1 MTRRSLP
8 RRGKRTPP
16 CPGCKMA
23 ARVGAAWRGGHVLG
37 SSARASLSDL
47 YGSSRR
53 TGAAERERGRVSSR
67 AESPLPRKPPLGPVL
82 VFRGFFFPRLLLRCT
97 GLPWRVLGSVWLGTS
112 GPCLRSLPR
121 RRSGSLREA
130 PRAFTR
136 AKSGPGGGCWERGAG
151 GGPAAAQA
159 LPRAQGGEGRERRA
173 QRRGG
178 SSAGTARIFWRAKRG
193 SAACCFSGTV
203 RIQLACGCAFA
214 AHFLLLSGSGDELP
228 LGQGKERQPP
238 PRPLRTFSLCRE
250 VGYVENAWSGLPA
263 APPTIP
269 RALGARPV
277 RLSGAALGGVS
288 GRAWGGGEGQ
298 RRRADFG
305 GGGRTEARR
314 SRFTRPQRG
323 PVPPRH
329 HGPG

>member
-1 MTRRSLP
+1 MAVSL
-8 RRGKRTPP
+8 RDRK
-16 CPGCKMA
+16 
-23 ARVGAAWRGGHVLG
+23 GAA
-37 SSARASLSDL
+37 AATQTASRPGFSF
-47 YGSSRR
+47 S
-53 TGAAERERGRVSSR
+53 
-67 AESPLPRKPPLGPVL
+67 
-82 VFRGFFFPRLLLRCT
+82 GFFFPRLLLRCT
-97 GLPWRVLGSVWLGTS
+97 GLPWRVPGSVWLGTS
-112 GPCLRSLPR
+112 GPCLRSLSR

-130 PRAFTR
+130 PRAVTR

-193 SAACCFSGTV
+193 SAARCFSGTV

-250 VGYVENAWSGLPA
+250 VGYAENAWSGLPA
-263 APPTIP
+263 APPKIP

-288 GRAWGGGEGQ
+288 GRAWGVGRRGRAEAPGRF
-298 RRRADFG
+298 RRRRKDG
-305 GGGRTEARR
+305 GAPEPLHSSSAWSGASPTPWPWLR
-314 SRFTRPQRG
+314 
-323 PVPPRH
+323 
-329 HGPG
+329 

>member
-1 MTRRSLP
+1 M
-8 RRGKRTPP
+8 
-16 CPGCKMA
+16 
-23 ARVGAAWRGGHVLG
+23 
-37 SSARASLSDL
+37 
-47 YGSSRR
+47 
-53 TGAAERERGRVSSR
+53 
-67 AESPLPRKPPLGPVL
+67 
-82 VFRGFFFPRLLLRCT
+82 
-97 GLPWRVLGSVWLGTS
+97 WLGTS
-112 GPCLRSLPR
+112 GPCLRSLPLC
-121 RRSGSLREA
+121 RSGCPPLREA

-193 SAACCFSGTV
+193 SAARGFSGTV

-238 PRPLRTFSLCRE
+238 PRRLRTVSLSRE
-250 VGYVENAWSGLPA
+250 VGYAENAWSGLPA
-263 APPTIP
+263 APPKIP

-277 RLSGAALGGVS
+277 RLSCAALGGVS

-298 RRRADFG
+298 RRQADFG
-305 GGGRTEARR
+305 GGGRTEERR